1 MIKHANKILYVGAG
15 LHIMPITHFPQTKQ
29 FIFID
34 SQPRSEFDSV
44 HHKFNNK
51 FYRPNFV
58 NELISICKC
67 YGFIIDSYTIIDK
80 KYYKY
85 IISKKWYYS
94 SWFYKIPIDINPTI
108 LVFINERTK
117 QTIRYYI
124 STNIKFNMNKI
135 LEKDIATSD
144 GIIVSRYFPETEILH
159 YFSTPK
165 KFFGYTNT
173 GYTNTGYN
181 ISNFSSDNQNT
192 IINFLHTCICNTP
205 YYFIEFY
212 TVNDSGVINKRKDFN
227 DFLHNIAQY
236 DIKTCWNN

>member
-15 LHIMPITHFPQTKQ
+15 LHIRPITHFPQTKH

-34 SQPRSEFDSV
+34 SQPRSEFDSI

-58 NELISICKC
+58 NDLISVCKY
-67 YGFIIDSYTIIDK
+67 YGFNFDSYTIIDK

-85 IISKKWYYS
+85 IISKKWYYF
-94 SWFYKIPIDINPTI
+94 SWFYKIPSDINPTI
-108 LVFINERTK
+108 LVFINETTK

-135 LEKDIATSD
+135 LENDIATSD

-159 YFSTPK
+159 YFSKPK

-173 GYTNTGYN
+173 CYN
-181 ISNFSSDNQNT
+181 ISSNFSSDNQNT
-192 IINFLHTCICNTP
+192 IIHFLHNCICNTS

-212 TVNDSGVINKRKDFN
+212 TVDDYSGVINKRKDFN
-227 DFLHNIAQY
+227 DFLHNITQHN
-236 DIKTCWNN
+236 IIISWNN